1 MQPFIKCAL
10 CFRQKPI
17 YIRQLPYLC
26 TKRKDCRVR
35 TGNLAYLGNARV
47 NTNTRRNTRRGR
59 SIESVR
65 AQLARIEDSTY
76 GTDTWYRNRDRLRA
90 IAQRY
95 ITNIQNEIE
104 RRAVNNPNAANTTQ
118 ARIIRDYGRERYA
131 ELGRN
136 VYSGSSASTAAKGNS
151 VH

>member
-1 MQPFIKCAL
+1 MLFVFLLSAMINIL
-10 CFRQKPI
+10 SLHQK
-17 YIRQLPYLC
+17 
-26 TKRKDCRVR
+26 KGFRVR

-65 AQLARIEDSTY
+65 AQIARIEDSTY

-90 IAQRY
+90 IGQRY
-95 ITNIQNEIE
+95 ISNIQNEID
-104 RRAVNNPNAANTTQ
+104 RRAASNPNAANGTQ

-136 VYSGSSASTAAKGNS
+136 VYGGSSASTAAKGNS

>member
-1 MQPFIKCAL
+1 M
-10 CFRQKPI
+10 
-17 YIRQLPYLC
+17 
-26 TKRKDCRVR
+26 
-35 TGNLAYLGNARV
+35 GNARV

-104 RRAVNNPNAANTTQ
+104 RRAANNPNAANTTQ